1 MQREMNCPIEGAMV
15 LLSGRWRA
23 LIVYYL
29 DKGPMRFNALQRALG
44 PISQRMLTRD
54 LRELEAAGV
63 VSRTVYPEVPP
74 RVEYELTS
82 SGRKL
87 MAIIDEISDWWE
99 AHGKSGRVPAT
110 GARAGAAA
118 TAPHAAVSRRRVS
131 PR

>member
-1 MQREMNCPIEGAMV
+1 MGQAMNCPIEGAML

-29 DKGPMRFNALQRALG
+29 DQAPMRFNALQRALG

-63 VSRTVYPEVPP
+63 VRRTAYPEVPP

-82 SGRKL
+82 SGRQL
-87 MAIIDEISDWWE
+87 MTIINTLGDWWE
-99 AHGKSGRVPAT
+99 ANGQDKPWVAGGAQQAVHAT
-110 GARAGAAA
+110 L
-118 TAPHAAVSRRRVS
+118 SRRNVS

>member
-1 MQREMNCPIEGAMV
+1 MQREMECPIEGAMV

-63 VSRTVYPEVPP
+63 VHRTVYPEVPP
-74 RVEYELTS
+74 RVEYELTP

-87 MAIIDEISDWWE
+87 MSIIDDLSDWWE
-99 AHGKSGRVPAT
+99 AHQGSRAPQVVDGGRA
-110 GARAGAAA
+110 
-118 TAPHAAVSRRRVS
+118 SRGGL
-131 PR
+131 PT

>member
-1 MQREMNCPIEGAMV
+1 MQREMDCPIEGAMV

-63 VSRTVYPEVPP
+63 VSRMVYPEVPP

-87 MAIIDEISDWWE
+87 MAIIDELSDWWE
-99 AHGKSGRVPAT
+99 AHGKSRARPGDQGAKPGGGRD
-110 GARAGAAA
+110 RA
-118 TAPHAAVSRRRVS
+118 SRGGLS
-131 PR
+131 A